1 MAVRRKAKL
10 HKDQRLDLFLQ
21 NLQIAEEKRQ
31 QIVQYVEELTLNIL
45 QDKKEPELRLK
56 K

>member
-31 QIVQYVEELTLNIL
+31 QIVQYVEELTFQTLY
-45 QDKKEPELRLK
+45 KKPQELRLK